1 MSILAAYAVPHPPL
15 IIPAVGRGE
24 ERGIASTVKAYE
36 EVARRIAEAEPEVV
50 VVTSPHAPLYRDAF
64 HITSDAELAG
74 SMRQFYAP
82 RERVE
87 ARIDQELARAVSE
100 GCAEAGIPVAGSTW
114 RDREMDHATFIPL
127 WFVDQAYRAAGKEPA
142 YRTVRIGLSAL
153 SFETHRQVGRIVAR
167 AAAALGR
174 RTVFVASGDLSHKLK
189 EDGPYGF
196 APEGPQFD
204 ARIAEIFSSGE
215 LEGLFAFDERFC
227 DRAAECGL
235 RSFQIMAGALEEEA
249 AMARGV
255 AAAGMGVRDGA
266 EAARGAAAGGTEPAV
281 VLDAA
286 DAACACGAK
295 DAADACSANEPCAVG
310 VFGHELLSCEGPFG
324 VGYAVAAF
332 ERAADAGENARGDVV
347 EAGATEDD
355 AARGVAAEDAAAP
368 AVDPYVALARASV
381 EGFVRTGRPIK
392 VPADTPREL
401 LESRAGV
408 FVSLHEDG
416 ELRGCIG
423 TIEPTRK
430 SVAEEIVRNGVAACS
445 EDPRFP
451 PVREE
456 ELDYLELSVDVLFP
470 AEPIASEDELDP
482 VRYGVIVSKGW
493 RRGLLLPNLEGVDTV
508 EQQVAIAKR
517 KAGIGLGER
526 GVRLERFEVVRHE
539 RGGEARCVR

>member
-24 ERGIASTVKAYE
+24 ERGIAPTVEAYE
-36 EVARRIAEAEPEVV
+36 EVARRIAEAEPDVI

-87 ARIDQELARAVSE
+87 AHIDQELARAVSE
-100 GCAEAGIPVAGSTW
+100 RCAEAGIPVAGSTW

-127 WFVDQAYRAAGKEPA
+127 WFVDQAYRAAGKEPT
-142 YRTVRIGLSAL
+142 YRTVRIGLSGL
-153 SFETHRQVGRIVAR
+153 SFETHRQVGRLVVR

-174 RTVFVASGDLSHKLK
+174 RAVFVASGDLSHKLK

-215 LEGLFAFDERFC
+215 LEGLFTFDERFC

-249 AMARGV
+249 AAACGV
-255 AAAGMGVRDGA
+255 AAGEGGVNACGA
-266 EAARGAAAGGTEPAV
+266 N
-281 VLDAA
+281 
-286 DAACACGAK
+286 AACAA
-295 DAADACSANEPCAVG
+295 G

-332 ERAADAGENARGDVV
+332 ERTADAGEGARG
-347 EAGATEDD
+347 G
-355 AARGVAAEDAAAP
+355 AAETGAAKDVTAGCAAAAAAP

-401 LESRAGV
+401 LNSRAGV
-408 FVSLHEDG
+408 FVSLHEGG

-451 PVREE
+451 PVRAD

-470 AEPIASEDELDP
+470 AEPVASEDELDP

-539 RGGEARCVR
+539 RGGEARRVR

>member
-24 ERGIASTVKAYE
+24 ERGIASTVAACK
-36 EVARRIAEAEPEVV
+36 EVARRIAAAEPDVI

-64 HITSDAELAG
+64 HVTSDAELDG

-100 GCAEAGIPVAGSTW
+100 GCTEAGIPVAGSTW

-127 WFVDQAYRAAGKEPA
+127 WFVDKAYRAAGKEPA
-142 YRTVRIGLSAL
+142 YRVVRIGLSGL

-167 AAAALGR
+167 AVATLGR
-174 RTVFVASGDLSHKLK
+174 RAVFVASGDLSHKLK

-204 ARIAEIFSSGE
+204 ARIAELFSTGE

-249 AMARGV
+249 L
-255 AAAGMGVRDGA
+255 
-266 EAARGAAAGGTEPAV
+266 ARGAAGSEGGVAAGTGRGGCADAEAV
-281 VLDAA
+281 VGEGGVACAA
-286 DAACACGAK
+286 DAGANAPCG
-295 DAADACSANEPCAVG
+295 EG

-332 ERAADAGENARGDVV
+332 ERTADADERARGGVPEGCAAAGGAV
-347 EAGATEDD
+347 ES
-355 AARGVAAEDAAAP
+355 GVAESAAEGGGTEDAAAEP

-423 TIEPTRK
+423 TIEPVRK
-430 SVAEEIVRNGVAACS
+430 NVAEEIVRNGVAACS

-451 PVREE
+451 PVRAE

-470 AEPIASEDELDP
+470 AEPVASEAELDP
-482 VRYGVIVSKGW
+482 ARYGVIVSKGW

-539 RGGEARCVR
+539 RGGEARRVR

>member
-1 MSILAAYAVPHPPL
+1 M
-15 IIPAVGRGE
+15 
-24 ERGIASTVKAYE
+24 
-36 EVARRIAEAEPEVV
+36 
-50 VVTSPHAPLYRDAF
+50 
-64 HITSDAELAG
+64 
-74 SMRQFYAP
+74 
-82 RERVE
+82 
-87 ARIDQELARAVSE
+87 
-100 GCAEAGIPVAGSTW
+100 
-114 RDREMDHATFIPL
+114 
-127 WFVDQAYRAAGKEPA
+127 
-142 YRTVRIGLSAL
+142 
-153 SFETHRQVGRIVAR
+153 
-167 AAAALGR
+167 
-174 RTVFVASGDLSHKLK
+174 
-189 EDGPYGF
+189 
-196 APEGPQFD
+196 
-204 ARIAEIFSSGE
+204 
-215 LEGLFAFDERFC
+215 
-227 DRAAECGL
+227 
-235 RSFQIMAGALEEEA
+235 
-249 AMARGV
+249 
-255 AAAGMGVRDGA
+255 
-266 EAARGAAAGGTEPAV
+266 
-281 VLDAA
+281 
-286 DAACACGAK
+286 
-295 DAADACSANEPCAVG
+295 
-310 VFGHELLSCEGPFG
+310 FGHELLSCEGPFG

-332 ERAADAGENARGDVV
+332 ERAVDAGENARGDVV
-347 EAGATEDD
+347 EGGATEDD

-392 VPADTPREL
+392 VPDDTPREL